1 MFIFDKTYDDRAF
14 FIFNFLFSMSYT
26 YVISFPSSL
35 IHTKSKFACKSW
47 HFKLNIQ
54 RHLHKAMVIK
64 SCFVSAGLPRPRF
77 LLFLSNILT
86 ASCRSASALIAL
98 RNIYIVFPSQSCTLV
113 HLSLCPSGLILKQVV
128 LTSLSLS
135 ETHTHAH
142 WSCHTLVISRN
153 WLQ

>member
-1 MFIFDKTYDDRAF
+1 MMTELF
-14 FIFNFLFSMSYT
+14 FIFNFLFSMSYYT
-26 YVISFPSSL
+26 SVILFSSSL

-64 SCFVSAGLPRPRF
+64 SCFVSAGLPRPLF
-77 LLFLSNILT
+77 LLFLFNILT

-113 HLSLCPSGLILKQVV
+113 HLFLCPSGSILKQVV

-135 ETHTHAH
+135 ETHTR
-142 WSCHTLVISRN
+142 TLVLSHSSDFKELAAIKLS
-153 WLQ
+153 